1 MKMDGQMETAHSFRP
16 QRPEDTGC
24 RAPAHTGSRS
34 ASSHPP
40 SWRRGPAVGLNRGR
54 PDGAHGADNQSA
66 AVCPPKPRH
75 CGGKERGPALTL
87 LRRMHPARHKQHW
100 PTSVSGAHPRLV
112 LLFSLAV
119 ELLVYWHP
127 DTGRTT
133 SSHLLIGHAHCEEL
147 L

>member
-1 MKMDGQMETAHSFRP
+1 MDRWKLHTHSDHRGPRTPGAELLPTWDPGAP
-16 QRPEDTGC
+16 QVT
-24 RAPAHTGSRS
+24 
-34 ASSHPP
+34 PP

-54 PDGAHGADNQSA
+54 PDGAHGVDNQSA